1 MKDLIL
7 QQLQSTED
15 RLRQLRSVLKKST
28 TKAVSKKEFRDE
40 AEALA
45 NRWVEELRS
54 PLEHKFKLPADIIAK
69 YATGFR
75 QLHILSRPSNLVTSY
90 VKCLDTLLR
99 QFKNDLVLPVQQSPE
114 PPSSKGQLKLIVS
127 KLGEEDVSDY
137 LAEAIA
143 CADNDYNRA
152 SIVMG
157 WCATIDH
164 IQKKLVMIG
173 LDKFNAMSTEL
184 KKQTSGRFK
193 RFNKE
198 FHVTTINELQEVFDT
213 DLLWVLEGMQL
224 IDSNQGDR
232 LRTCFQYR
240 NQSAHPGEAPIGEVH
255 INAFFNDIIEIV
267 LANEKFAL
275 T

>member
-7 QQLQSTED
+7 SQLQSSED
-15 RLRQLRSVLKKST
+15 RLRSLRSSLTKSQ
-28 TKAVSKKEFRDE
+28 TKAVSKKAFRDE

-45 NRWVEELRS
+45 DVWVEELRS
-54 PLEHKFKLPADIIAK
+54 PLEHKFKIEPDIITK
-69 YATGFR
+69 YADWFK
-75 QLHILSRPSNLVTSY
+75 QLHILSRPNNLTTSY
-90 VKCLDTLLR
+90 TKCLGLLLK

-114 PPSSKGQLKLIVS
+114 PATSKGQLKLIIS
-127 KLGEEDVSDY
+127 KLAEEDVSDY
-137 LAEAIA
+137 LSEAIT
-143 CADNDYNRA
+143 CADNDHNRA

-157 WCATIDH
+157 WCAAIDH
-164 IQKKLVMIG
+164 IQKKLAMIG
-173 LDKFNAMSTEL
+173 LERFNAMSTQL
-184 KKQTSGRFK
+184 KNQSSGRFK

-198 FHVTTINELQEVFDT
+198 FHVTTINELQEVFDS

-240 NQSAHPGEAPIGEVH
+240 NQSAHPGEAPIGELHV
-255 INAFFNDIIEIV
+255 NAFFNDIVEIILV
-267 LANEKFAL
+267 NEKFRL